1 MGALRSRRPSAAL
14 VVAIIG
20 VILALGGSAYAGSL
34 VAKNSVGTRQ
44 LRNSSVTTKKI
55 KNHAVTA
62 KKINTKG
69 LIVPGSIHANV
80 ADNASHANSADSAG
94 SAQPT
99 AFAHVSSAG
108 VLDSANSKNA
118 GSVTKVGTS
127 LYCFSG
133 IPFTVRGGQA
143 TIDFGDSNYDQA
155 EFGLGTASNTCPS
168 GTQAFVF
175 TAVSSNNGPAQAAA
189 FFVSFYG

>member
-1 MGALRSRRPSAAL
+1 MRPLRLKRPNAAL
-14 VVAIIG
+14 VVAF
-20 VILALGGSAYAGSL
+20 VALVMALGGSAYAGAL
-34 VAKNSVGTRQ
+34 VGKNSVGTRQ
-44 LRNSSVTTKKI
+44 LRNSSVTTKKL

-62 KKINTKG
+62 KKINTRG

-80 ADNASHANSADSAG
+80 ADNSSHANSADSA
-94 SAQPT
+94 QPV

-108 VLDSANSKNA
+108 VLDSANAKNV

-155 EFGLGTASNTCPS
+155 EFGLGSASNTCPS